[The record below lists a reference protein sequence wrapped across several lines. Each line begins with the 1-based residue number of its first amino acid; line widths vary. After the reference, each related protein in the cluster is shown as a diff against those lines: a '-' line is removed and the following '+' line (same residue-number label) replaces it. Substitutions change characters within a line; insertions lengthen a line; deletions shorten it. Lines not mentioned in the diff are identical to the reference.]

1 MRADIEG
8 ASAGRL
14 QGKTALVTGAASGIG
29 LAIAR
34 RFAREG
40 ALVMLA
46 DLDEPLVTQRAAEI
60 AEQGG
65 NVLGVRLDVSVE
77 ADWEQAFAS
86 LQGTGVS
93 LDVLVNNAGI
103 PAQGSIEETDLANW
117 RRVMAVNLDG
127 TFLGCKYAVVHM
139 QERGGSIVNVASIG
153 ALRASVVGPAYGA
166 SKAGV
171 WNLTRTVALHCAR
184 AGYDIRCNSVHP
196 GLTHTPMMN
205 DVPEDMI
212 AKMAASV
219 PTGRIAEPEDIANA
233 VLYLASDEARQATGS
248 TLVVDG
254 GMLA

>member
-1 MRADIEG
+1 MRAKNEG

-40 ALVMLA
+40 ALVALA
-46 DLDEPLVTQRAAEI
+46 DLDEPLVTERSAEL

-65 NVLGVRLDVSVE
+65 NALGLRLDVRVE

-86 LQGTGVS
+86 LQATGVS
-93 LDVLVNNAGI
+93 LDILVNNAGI
-103 PAQGSIEETDLANW
+103 PAQGSIEETDLASW
-117 RRVMAVNLDG
+117 RKVMAVNLDG

-205 DVPEDMI
+205 DVPGDMI
-212 AKMAASV
+212 AKIAASV

-233 VLYLASDEARQATGS
+233 VLYFASDEARQATGS